1 MSEEK
6 KKKGGGKFY
15 LQLNLEVGKKYVI
28 TWLL

>member
-6 KKKGGGKFY
+6 KKKGWGHFY
-15 LQLNLEVGKKYVI
+15 ITLNLEVGKKYVI